1 MIQDKTDLEVDTI
14 FGADDSAEDH
24 RSASQ
29 HHPLGGSSLASSSST
44 SPVDSKLSLAL
55 NDFSPTSEHSSFD
68 SHHHPQH
75 SHAPMINGSGE
86 SVAHFDSS
94 AGSANS
100 LFTQLQRRNSKARR
114 KTATTQDL
122 LGMGEGADIAA
133 LPMIEDETEPDPN
146 ALFKAGVPL
155 NLQAPPLKFWSPL
168 NLVASLNNK
177 KR

>member
-24 RSASQ
+24 RPASQ
-29 HHPLGGSSLASSSST
+29 NHPLGGSSLASSSST

-55 NDFSPTSEHSSFD
+55 HDFSPTSEHSSFD
-68 SHHHPQH
+68 SHHPQH

-86 SVAHFDSS
+86 SAAQFDSS

-100 LFTQLQRRNSKARR
+100 IFNQLQRRNSKARR

-122 LGMGEGADIAA
+122 LGMGDGADIVA

-146 ALFKAGVPL
+146 ALFKAGVPS
-155 NLQAPPLKFWSPL
+155 NLQA
-168 NLVASLNNK
+168 SLSS
-177 KR
+177 